1 MANRKR
7 DVQILL
13 WVTPEEKKMIRK
25 RMILSKTS
33 NMSVYLRKMA
43 IDGMIVNTDTTYLK
57 AMHQEMHKIGV
68 NINQLA
74 KVANTVGTATPQ
86 DIEELKEK
94 LYGIVKEIHSARFPY
109 NDFLYQDYTEN
120 NADIILPDGCVAPD
134 VTLSRIDSLCTY
146 TTADHGLVM
155 RKGPGTN
162 YEKMDN
168 IPYGIIVWECG
179 YSSNVPDWVVV
190 YYSGIYG
197 WVSDEYLA
205 ATIYSTSK

>member
-57 AMHQEMHKIGV
+57 AIYQEMHKIGV

-74 KVANTVGTATPQ
+74 KVANTVGPATPQ
-86 DIEELKEK
+86 DIEELKEM
-94 LYGIVKEIHSARFPY
+94 VKKIW
-109 NDFLYQDYTEN
+109 L
-120 NADIILPDGCVAPD
+120 
-134 VTLSRIDSLCTY
+134 TLRSFQSNLQLKRLGPISRIQIRRMNKNSSLRL
-146 TTADHGLVM
+146 AVL
-155 RKGPGTN
+155 RKLQIWNLP
-162 YEKMDN
+162 
-168 IPYGIIVWECG
+168 
-179 YSSNVPDWVVV
+179 
-190 YYSGIYG
+190 
-197 WVSDEYLA
+197 
-205 ATIYSTSK
+205 

>member
-57 AMHQEMHKIGV
+57 AMYQEMHKIGV

-74 KVANTVGTATPQ
+74 KVANTVSTATPQ
-86 DIEELKEK
+86 DIEELKEM
-94 LYGIVKEIHSARFPY
+94 VKKIW
-109 NDFLYQDYTEN
+109 L
-120 NADIILPDGCVAPD
+120 
-134 VTLSRIDSLCTY
+134 TLRSFQ
-146 TTADHGLVM
+146 
-155 RKGPGTN
+155 
-162 YEKMDN
+162 
-168 IPYGIIVWECG
+168 
-179 YSSNVPDWVVV
+179 SN
-190 YYSGIYG
+190 
-197 WVSDEYLA
+197 LQ
-205 ATIYSTSK
+205 

>member
-57 AMHQEMHKIGV
+57 AMYQEMHKIGV

-86 DIEELKEK
+86 DIEKLKEM
-94 LYGIVKEIHSARFPY
+94 VKKIW
-109 NDFLYQDYTEN
+109 L
-120 NADIILPDGCVAPD
+120 
-134 VTLSRIDSLCTY
+134 TLRSFQ
-146 TTADHGLVM
+146 
-155 RKGPGTN
+155 
-162 YEKMDN
+162 
-168 IPYGIIVWECG
+168 
-179 YSSNVPDWVVV
+179 SN
-190 YYSGIYG
+190 
-197 WVSDEYLA
+197 LR
-205 ATIYSTSK
+205 

>member
-57 AMHQEMHKIGV
+57 AMYQEMHKIGV

-74 KVANTVGTATPQ
+74 KVANTVGPATPQ
-86 DIEELKEK
+86 DIEELKEM
-94 LYGIVKEIHSARFPY
+94 VKKIW
-109 NDFLYQDYTEN
+109 L
-120 NADIILPDGCVAPD
+120 
-134 VTLSRIDSLCTY
+134 TLRSFQ
-146 TTADHGLVM
+146 
-155 RKGPGTN
+155 
-162 YEKMDN
+162 
-168 IPYGIIVWECG
+168 
-179 YSSNVPDWVVV
+179 SN
-190 YYSGIYG
+190 
-197 WVSDEYLA
+197 LQ
-205 ATIYSTSK
+205 